1 MHRHL
6 HQISIPVYIASFHFL
21 QRSDCSLLACLPSG
35 AAFIRFAVKA
45 GIRPYAP
52 SLAAE
57 EIFGNK
63 HIPENTEVPA
73 SLEGTPPSNERR
85 LTMVKMQSRFQHCDQ
100 RFFPY
105 LEKVLSRLPGEIASE
120 LLESTKFQIVAS
132 DDFQDACVLSRS
144 FPAPLQTL
152 VYVNT
157 KILKE
162 AEHMILL
169 ALASQVAF
177 FVAGKNGNEVPSRE
191 AEELLKHWGFS
202 NELDAVRYDQTVAHT
217 ESFRVGY
224 NWAMHQDKDYL
235 LTHFGLYRES
245 WSTGGWG
252 KPARDKGAETPDLP
266 EEALPVLEEIMKAAA
281 PEGGETKRRTE
292 TEAAEPKEAMLA
304 GIMRALKEIEWL
316 EQYNPQT
323 CDIRSI

>member
-1 MHRHL
+1 M
-6 HQISIPVYIASFHFL
+6 
-21 QRSDCSLLACLPSG
+21 
-35 AAFIRFAVKA
+35 
-45 GIRPYAP
+45 
-52 SLAAE
+52 E
-57 EIFGNK
+57 
-63 HIPENTEVPA
+63 
-73 SLEGTPPSNERR
+73 
-85 LTMVKMQSRFQHCDQ
+85 KMQARFQHCDQ

-105 LEKVLSRLPGEIASE
+105 IEKVLSRLPGEITSE

-169 ALASQVAF
+169 AIASQFAF
-177 FVAGKNGNEVPSRE
+177 FVAGKNGKEVTSRE
-191 AEELLKHWGFS
+191 AEELLKIWGFTE
-202 NELDAVRYDQTVAHT
+202 ELDAVRYDQTIAQT
-217 ESFRVGY
+217 ESFRIGY
-224 NWAMHQDKDYL
+224 NWARHQDKDYL

-245 WSTGGWG
+245 WGTGDWG
-252 KPARDKGAETPDLP
+252 KLTREKGVEAPDLP
-266 EEALPVLEEIMKAAA
+266 EKALPVLEEIIQAAVPGA
-281 PEGGETKRRTE
+281 RGARHRTE
-292 TEAAEPKEAMLA
+292 TGATEPKVSMLA

-316 EQYNPQT
+316 EQYSPQV

>member
-1 MHRHL
+1 
-6 HQISIPVYIASFHFL
+6 
-21 QRSDCSLLACLPSG
+21 LPSG
-35 AAFIRFAVKA
+35 AAFIRFAGKA
-45 GIRPYAP
+45 EKRPHATI
-52 SLAAE
+52 LATQ
-57 EIFGNK
+57 EIFGSK
-63 HIPENTEVPA
+63 RIPENAEVTA
-73 SLEGTPPSNERR
+73 SFQCTPPSNERR
-85 LTMVKMQSRFQHCDQ
+85 PTMVKMQSRFQHCDQ

-105 LEKVLSRLPGEIASE
+105 LEKVLSRLPGEITSE

-169 ALASQVAF
+169 AIASQVAF
-177 FVAGKNGNEVPSRE
+177 FVAGKNGKEVSSRE
-191 AEELLKHWGFS
+191 AEELLKNWGFTE
-202 NELDAVRYDQTVAHT
+202 ELNAVRYDQTVAQT
-217 ESFRVGY
+217 ESFRIGY

-235 LTHFGLYRES
+235 LTHFGIYRDS
-245 WSTGGWG
+245 WGTGGWG
-252 KPARDKGAETPDLP
+252 KPVREKGVEAPDLP

-281 PEGGETKRRTE
+281 PDVGAAKRRTE
-292 TEAAEPKEAMLA
+292 IGAAEPRESMLA

-316 EQYNPQT
+316 EQYNPQA
-323 CDIRSI
+323 CDVRSI

>member
-1 MHRHL
+1 M
-6 HQISIPVYIASFHFL
+6 
-21 QRSDCSLLACLPSG
+21 
-35 AAFIRFAVKA
+35 
-45 GIRPYAP
+45 
-52 SLAAE
+52 E
-57 EIFGNK
+57 
-63 HIPENTEVPA
+63 
-73 SLEGTPPSNERR
+73 
-85 LTMVKMQSRFQHCDQ
+85 KMQARFQHCDQ

-105 LEKVLSRLPGEIASE
+105 IEKVLSRLPGEITSE

-169 ALASQVAF
+169 AIASQVAF
-177 FVAGKNGNEVPSRE
+177 FVAGKNGKEVSSRE
-191 AEELLKHWGFS
+191 AEELLKNWGFTE
-202 NELDAVRYDQTVAHT
+202 ELNAVRYDQTVAQT
-217 ESFRVGY
+217 ESFRIGY

-235 LTHFGLYRES
+235 LTHFGIYRDSWGTES
-245 WSTGGWG
+245 WG
-252 KPARDKGAETPDLP
+252 KAAKKKRAEALDLP
-266 EEALPVLEEIMKAAA
+266 DKALPVLEEIMKAAA
-281 PEGGETKRRTE
+281 PGAGEAKHRTE
-292 TEAAEPKEAMLA
+292 TGAAEPKESMMA

-316 EQYNPQT
+316 EQYSPQA

>member
-1 MHRHL
+1 MEK
-6 HQISIPVYIASFHFL
+6 L
-21 QRSDCSLLACLPSG
+21 QA
-35 AAFIRFAVKA
+35 
-45 GIRPYAP
+45 
-52 SLAAE
+52 
-57 EIFGNK
+57 
-63 HIPENTEVPA
+63 
-73 SLEGTPPSNERR
+73 
-85 LTMVKMQSRFQHCDQ
+85 RFQHCDQ
-100 RFFPY
+100 RFLPY
-105 LEKVLSRLPGEIASE
+105 IEKVLSRLPGEIASE

-132 DDFQDACVLSRS
+132 DDFQDACVLSRN
-144 FPAPLQTL
+144 FPSALKTL

-177 FVAGKNGNEVPSRE
+177 YVAGKHGNEVTSRE
-191 AEELLKHWGFS
+191 AEDLLKNWGFA
-202 NELDAVRYDQTVAHT
+202 NELDAVRYDQTVAQT

-235 LTHFGLYRES
+235 LTHFGLYREL
-245 WSTGGWG
+245 WGTGGWV
-252 KPARDKGAETPDLP
+252 KQAKEKGAETPDLP

-292 TEAAEPKEAMLA
+292 TGATEPKESMLA

-316 EQYNPQT
+316 EQYSPQA